1 MSELKN
7 TVKITLGYDGTD
19 FQRTMKFD
27 SVADSLVSGVKAKC
41 KAINASLAAGT
52 DGGLGEFFRADTYA
66 AGASATIGTFNA
78 ITAAQ
83 IDSTETYY
91 INLNEEG

>member
-1 MSELKN
+1 MADLKN
-7 TVKITLGYDGTD
+7 TVTITMGYEGTD
-19 FQRTMKFD
+19 FQRKIKFD
-27 SVADSLVSGVKAKC
+27 GVADSIVSDVKDKC

-83 IDSTETYY
+83 IDSVEIEY
-91 INLNEEG
+91 INLNV